1 MPAAARRVRAEV
13 SMRRKFVRITRLSW
27 VCCVVA
33 FELMAP
39 AASSAGPGNFNGD
52 ARAELAVFRPSTGRC
67 YVQGQA
73 DSVCGAPGDIP
84 VPGDYNGD
92 GRMGL
97 GMYRPSTGVWSLGD
111 AGITVTFGSGGAI
124 PVPGDYNG
132 DGRTDPAV
140 FLTNDASG
148 GAVWIVRGGLVATFG
163 LRGDI
168 PASADYDGDGRTD

>member
-124 PVPGDYNG
+124 PVPGGLPYERCFRRRGVDRPG
-132 DGRTDPAV
+132 RPGRDVRAARRHSGVRVLRRRWPDG
-140 FLTNDASG
+140 S
-148 GAVWIVRGGLVATFG
+148 RGL
-163 LRGDI
+163 
-168 PASADYDGDGRTD
+168 